1 MITLAEIPLEDAVK
15 MISATPARI
24 LGVQDKK
31 GTLAVG
37 KDADILIFDK
47 NIQISMTM
55 INGNIVYQKQ

>member
-1 MITLAEIPLEDAVK
+1 